1 MANRPITITARIQP
15 KNEVSSEPVAP
26 KQEQVEDVQA
36 VDEPM
41 TMPKTKAELI
51 ALYQTEALE
60 INNSVQ
66 AKEMEKVARQRVALY
81 ERQLKRTEFFYTIKP
96 LLRPTYMVQ
105 TLKSQFVEYQQFQMA
120 RALDQRGIIDLDK
133 NEIYVIED
141 SEYGVE
147 AACNAGLDVLA
158 IRNKHYDFDL
168 HGAKLKFNNLFE
180 IIDYIKNVVLHNME
194 KK

>member
-1 MANRPITITARIQP
+1 MIAECQLEGMFDYIVSGEMFRETKPNP
-15 KNEVSSEPVAP
+15 EVY
-26 KQEQVEDVQA
+26 
-36 VDEPM
+36 
-41 TMPKTKAELI
+41 
-51 ALYQTEALE
+51 LYTSKL
-60 INNSVQ
+60 
-66 AKEMEKVARQRVALY
+66 
-81 ERQLKRTEFFYTIKP
+81 F
-96 LLRPTYMVQ
+96 
-105 TLKSQFVEYQQFQMA
+105 
-120 RALDQRGIIDLDK
+120 DLDK